1 MFVYMWARIQCANY
15 ARIHERHIIQ
25 MCDFILTV
33 AGGWNVTGFFTE
45 RREQVSLSLS
55 GNESKPLSKK
65 VQYNKYST
73 SIVQQV
79 QYNKYITTSAVQQ
92 V

>member
-55 GNESKPLSKK
+55 LEMK
-65 VQYNKYST
+65 VNPWVKKYST
-73 SIVQQV
+73 TSTVQV
-79 QYNKYITTSAVQQ
+79 
-92 V
+92 